1 MIVDLK
7 TEGIYSRKRPG
18 EIHSMS
24 HNNILHI
31 KSWVKL
37 NNRLQISRFLNISYN
52 IDQKKDT
59 HAISDFFH
67 IFHKI
72 PSLRGFKMR
81 DGKNNQT

>member
-1 MIVDLK
+1 
-7 TEGIYSRKRPG
+7 
-18 EIHSMS
+18 MS